1 MIVPLMYV
9 NGRANGLTSHMLH
22 AMDPNRITLKTT
34 VCEDTLVMVKV
45 EQISA
50 FFTPVNTNSFG
61 GLQQKRKNYCQ
72 PACVTLYV
80 CE

>member
-50 FFTPVNTNSFG
+50 SCEYQLIWWTTTEKEELLS
-61 GLQQKRKNYCQ
+61 
-72 PACVTLYV
+72 ACMCDIV
-80 CE
+80 CV